1 MNLRYYFNEAQN
13 RLRRRRFL
21 LQAQALLHSPSVTC
35 ASDGPMVL
43 SMVHHRDVLT
53 YLLAI
58 KSFARALPP
67 SKVVVVADPTI
78 TADDRATLKQHVPG
92 VEIREALDFRRQ
104 GVPVGGCWER
114 LMAIS
119 CYAKDNYVI
128 QLDADTVTLADIAEV
143 RDCAHH
149 NVSFTIGTVDLQ
161 VPVSVKVASKWAQ
174 RLMEGQVQPHVQTLC
189 EAQVWAVAADGD
201 ERKRYVRGCAGFA
214 GFARGGLCEAD
225 VIALSSRMHA
235 TLGEAWS
242 RWGTEQFASN
252 YLIANAPGAVV
263 LPHPMYTTPNRS
275 GPYTVFVHFIG
286 SLRFTSDAYLAALRH
301 HLKLTG
307 AL

>member
-21 LQAQALLHSPSVTC
+21 LQAHALLHTPPVTC

-92 VEIREALDFRRQ
+92 VEIREAVEFQ
-104 GVPVGGCWER
+104 QPSVPVGGTWER
-114 LMAIS
+114 LMAIAT
-119 CYAKDNYVI
+119 YVKDHYVI
-128 QLDADTVTLADIAEV
+128 QLDADTVTLAGMAEV
-143 RDCAHH
+143 EECVSR

-161 VPVSVKVASKWAQ
+161 VPVSVKTASLWAQ
-174 RLMEGQVQPHVQTLC
+174 RLMQGNTQPHVQTLC
-189 EAQVWAVAADGD
+189 EAQVWSAAAEGD
-201 ERKRYVRGCAGFA
+201 IGKKYVRGCSGFA
-214 GFARGGLCEAD
+214 GFAHNAISPAD
-225 VIALSSRMHA
+225 VIALSSRMQA
-235 TLGEAWS
+235 ALGDAWS
-242 RWGTEQFASN
+242 RWGTEQFSSN
-252 YLIANAPGAVV
+252 YLIANAPDSVV
-263 LPHPMYTTPNRS
+263 LPHPMYTTPDRAGS
-275 GPYTVFVHFIG
+275 YSVFVHFIG
-286 SLRFTSDAYLAALRH
+286 PYRFTSDTYLMTLRN
-301 HLKLTG
+301 HLK
-307 AL
+307 AVS